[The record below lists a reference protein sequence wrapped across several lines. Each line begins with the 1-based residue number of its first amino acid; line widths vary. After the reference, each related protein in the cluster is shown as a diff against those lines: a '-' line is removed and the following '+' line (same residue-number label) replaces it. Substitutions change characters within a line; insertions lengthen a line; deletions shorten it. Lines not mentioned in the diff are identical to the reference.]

1 MERVYDLYDSK
12 DERLESIL
20 ESRDCVFDI
29 FNRLIKDEKT
39 YMVVNGSVGTG
50 KTYFLN
56 WFVNYLNA
64 NQNVNV
70 VVLSERLKR
79 DKDFVR
85 SNVLF
90 LDYDEFISYLMFL
103 KMRANDC
110 PEGRKRLYVI
120 IDGFDFNSYQL
131 ELFNKIL
138 NYFVSESFIHS
149 LVVSTRKEDVL
160 DFDEDEFLKYRL
172 LVNRIKKVRSIYD

>member
-12 DERLESIL
+12 GKKLESIL
-20 ESRDCVFDI
+20 DSRDCVFDI
-29 FNRLIKDEKT
+29 FKRLTKDEKT
-39 YMVVNGSVGTG
+39 YMSVNGAVGSG

-56 WFVNYLNA
+56 WFVSYLKA

-70 VVLSERLKR
+70 VVLSERLNR
-79 DKDFVR
+79 DKDFAR
-85 SNVLF
+85 SDSLF
-90 LDYDEFISYLMFL
+90 LDFDEFVSYLLFL

-131 ELFNKIL
+131 DLFI
-138 NYFVSESFIHS
+138 Y
-149 LVVSTRKEDVL
+149 
-160 DFDEDEFLKYRL
+160 FLKF
-172 LVNRIKKVRSIYD
+172 

>member
-1 MERVYDLYDSK
+1 MDRVYDLYDSK
-12 DERLESIL
+12 GKRVESIL

-56 WFVNYLNA
+56 WFVSYLNA

-70 VVLSERLKR
+70 VVLSERLNH

-85 SNVLF
+85 ADGLF
-90 LDYDEFISYLMFL
+90 LDFDEFISYLMFL

-110 PEGRKRLYVI
+110 PEGRKRLYII

-149 LVVSTRKEDVL
+149 LVVSTWKKDVL
-160 DFDEDEFLKYRL
+160 DFDESDFLKYRL
-172 LVNRIKKVRSIYD
+172 LISKFK

>member
-1 MERVYDLYDSK
+1 MDRVYDLYDSK
-12 DERLESIL
+12 GKRVESIL

-56 WFVNYLNA
+56 WFVSYLKA
-64 NQNVNV
+64 NLDVNV
-70 VVLSERLKR
+70 VVLSERLNH

-85 SNVLF
+85 ADGLF
-90 LDYDEFISYLMFL
+90 LDFDEFICYLQCL
-103 KMRANDC
+103 KMRANDF

-120 IDGFDFNSYQL
+120 VDGFDFNSYQL

-149 LVVSTRKEDVL
+149 LVVSTWKKDAFV
-160 DFDEDEFLKYRL
+160 FDEDEFLKYRL
-172 LVNRIKKVRSIYD
+172 LVNRIKKVW

>member
-12 DERLESIL
+12 NKRLESIL

-29 FNRLIKDEKT
+29 FKRLIKDEKT
-39 YMVVNGSVGTG
+39 YMVVNGSVGSG

-56 WFVNYLNA
+56 WFVSYLKA
-64 NQNVNV
+64 NQDVSV
-70 VVLSERLKR
+70 VVLSERLIR
-79 DKDFVR
+79 DKDFVK
-85 SNVLF
+85 SDVLF
-90 LDYDEFISYLMFL
+90 LDYDEFISYLLFL

-120 IDGFDFNSYQL
+120 VDGFDFNSYQL
-131 ELFNKIL
+131 DLFNKVL
-138 NYFVSESFIHS
+138 NYFVSESFIHG
-149 LVVSTRKEDVL
+149 LVVSTRKKDVL

-172 LVNRIKKVRSIYD
+172 LVNRIKKVW

>member
-1 MERVYDLYDSK
+1 MDRVYDLYDSK
-12 DERLESIL
+12 GKRVESIL

-56 WFVNYLNA
+56 WFVSYLNA

-70 VVLSERLKR
+70 VVLSERLNH

-85 SNVLF
+85 ADGLF
-90 LDYDEFISYLMFL
+90 LDFDEFISYLMFL

-149 LVVSTRKEDVL
+149 LVVATRKEDVL
-160 DFDEDEFLKYRL
+160 DFDVSDFLKYRL
-172 LVNRIKKVRSIYD
+172 LVNRIKKVW

>member
-1 MERVYDLYDSK
+1 MDRVYDLYDSK
-12 DERLESIL
+12 GKRLESIL

-29 FNRLIKDEKT
+29 FKRLIKDEKT

-56 WFVNYLNA
+56 WFVSYLKA
-64 NQNVNV
+64 NQDVSV
-70 VVLSERLKR
+70 VVLSERLIR
-79 DKDFVR
+79 DKDFVK
-85 SNVLF
+85 SDVLF
-90 LDYDEFISYLMFL
+90 LDYDEFISYLLFL

-131 ELFNKIL
+131 DLFNKIL
-138 NYFVSESFIHS
+138 NYFVAESFIHG
-149 LVVSTRKEDVL
+149 LVVSSQKKDVL
-160 DFDEDEFLKYRL
+160 DFDDSDFLKYRL
-172 LVNRIKKVRSIYD
+172 LVNRIKKVW

>member
-12 DERLESIL
+12 DKRLESIL
-20 ESRDCVFDI
+20 ESRDCVHDI

-56 WFVNYLNA
+56 WFVSYLNA

-70 VVLSERLKR
+70 VVLSERLNH

-85 SNVLF
+85 ADGLF
-90 LDYDEFISYLMFL
+90 LDFDEFISYLMFL

-110 PEGRKRLYVI
+110 PEGRKRLYII

-149 LVVSTRKEDVL
+149 LVVSTRKKDVL
-160 DFDEDEFLKYRL
+160 DFDESDFLKYRL
-172 LVNRIKKVRSIYD
+172 LVNRIKKVW

>member
-1 MERVYDLYDSK
+1 MDRVYDLYDSK
-12 DERLESIL
+12 GKRLESIL

-29 FNRLIKDEKT
+29 FKRLIKDEKT

-56 WFVNYLNA
+56 WFVSYLKA
-64 NQNVNV
+64 NQDVSV
-70 VVLSERLKR
+70 VVLSERLIR
-79 DKDFVR
+79 DKDFVK
-85 SNVLF
+85 SDVLF
-90 LDYDEFISYLMFL
+90 LDYDEFISYLLFL

-131 ELFNKIL
+131 DLFNKIL
-138 NYFVSESFIHS
+138 NYFVAESFIHG
-149 LVVSTRKEDVL
+149 LVVSLQKKDVL
-160 DFDEDEFLKYRL
+160 DFDDSDFLKYRL
-172 LVNRIKKVRSIYD
+172 LVNRFKKVRSIYD